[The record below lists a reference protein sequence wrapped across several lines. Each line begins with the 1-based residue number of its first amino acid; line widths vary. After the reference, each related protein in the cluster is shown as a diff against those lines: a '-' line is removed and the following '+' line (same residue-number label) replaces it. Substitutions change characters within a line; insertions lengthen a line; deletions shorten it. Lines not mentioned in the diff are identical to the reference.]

1 MITSLLSNP
10 WGRSVRLNLLLIIF
24 HHSSGFAGPSLV
36 LFFFYFSLI
45 RRIAHFGSCV
55 PFQVLCFFSL
65 KCMIWYMALYVHH
78 QGLRQKASFDWP
90 TYLTLTKQ
98 ILSSVCNCLQPKK
111 ISLPILEQIGDHN
124 DQLTMCTSFQPS
136 WEDLEKT
143 KVLSSQIF
151 VSAWY
156 GTEGKSSCHFLAKW
170 YISLF
175 LANPIPSTALFDILD
190 AKSVSCSRNTFPSC
204 LLPLANVTLEM

>member
-1 MITSLLSNP
+1 MHKILQNHLLCAFVANLKIGAIYALYPESFCDKNLAIRKVFAFCDSDDMVYGTLYTPSRITTE
-10 WGRSVRLNLLLIIF
+10 
-24 HHSSGFAGPSLV
+24 SLV
-36 LFFFYFSLI
+36 WLAYI
-45 RRIAHFGSCV
+45 
-55 PFQVLCFFSL
+55 
-65 KCMIWYMALYVHH
+65 
-78 QGLRQKASFDWP
+78 FDANK
-90 TYLTLTKQ
+90 TD

-175 LANPIPSTALFDILD
+175 LVNPIPSTALFDILD